1 MKTSTKVVIGTAVVA
16 AVALITVGV
25 VREVKKIKKITID
38 VDDAMPEDI
47 LFEQE
52 ATDTEEEATV

>member
-1 MKTSTKVVIGTAVVA
+1 MKTSTKIVLGTAIVA

-47 LFEQE
+47 LFEQD
-52 ATDTEEEATV
+52 ATDAEENATV